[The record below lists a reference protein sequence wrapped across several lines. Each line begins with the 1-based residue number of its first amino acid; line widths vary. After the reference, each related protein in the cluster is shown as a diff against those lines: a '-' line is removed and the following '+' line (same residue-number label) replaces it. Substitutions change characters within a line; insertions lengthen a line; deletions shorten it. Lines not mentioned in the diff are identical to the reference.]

1 MKPHPETQKP
11 VGKLSLVQ
19 SVPSKRGDEQDV
31 ACAMSWMPLILACVL
46 EIVWIVAPWGS
57 ALGFFCLLSCIILAG
72 VSLIVGIITLVK
84 WEHPYRAAGIL
95 VGTVVLLPFIAIL
108 LLEVLKLNV
117 YLH

>member
-1 MKPHPETQKP
+1 MKTLPKTQNR
-11 VGKLSLVQ
+11 VGNGSLVQ
-19 SVPSKRGDEQDV
+19 SVPSKRAPEPDM
-31 ACAMSWMPLILACVL
+31 ACALSWMPLILACVL

-57 ALGFFCLLSCIILAG
+57 ALGFFSLMSCIILAC